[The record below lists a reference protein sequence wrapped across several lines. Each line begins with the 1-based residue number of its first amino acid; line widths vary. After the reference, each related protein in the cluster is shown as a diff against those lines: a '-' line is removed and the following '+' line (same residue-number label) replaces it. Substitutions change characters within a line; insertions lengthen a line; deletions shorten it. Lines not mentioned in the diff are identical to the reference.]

1 VHTELVFSIEKSYR
15 KVIAKVLKQF
25 QKNSVMDDIVLL
37 FKRAIKGLDSVLAQ
51 ERDFTNKVIEKL
63 QDDYKKA
70 WEAKDQ
76 VDLDF
81 EHFKKTE
88 TLEAYFEKFKINPTR
103 EFRLEIIN
111 NVNMWLN
118 GSNADAVD
126 PMMQRDQ

>member
-1 VHTELVFSIEKSYR
+1 
-15 KVIAKVLKQF
+15 
-25 QKNSVMDDIVLL
+25 MDDIVLL

-70 WEAKDQ
+70 WEA
-76 VDLDF
+76 
-81 EHFKKTE
+81 
-88 TLEAYFEKFKINPTR
+88 YFAKFKINPTR